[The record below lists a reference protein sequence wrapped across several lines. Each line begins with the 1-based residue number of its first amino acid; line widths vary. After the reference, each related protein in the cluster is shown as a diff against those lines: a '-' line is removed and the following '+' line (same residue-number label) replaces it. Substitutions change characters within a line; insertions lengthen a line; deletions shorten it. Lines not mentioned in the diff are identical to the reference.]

1 MKIKGIITFFLKK
14 IEKFIN
20 QNEIKEI
27 SFSLL
32 MILKDAIILFQKLLK
47 TLDKLESDERI
58 EDKF

>member
-1 MKIKGIITFFLKK
+1 
-14 IEKFIN
+14 
-20 QNEIKEI
+20 
-27 SFSLL
+27 